1 MSFALAAALQRG
13 PNFGDQLS
21 AKSKAASVR
30 LQVGFLVL
38 VDDPVFKRVPKG
50 ARSRSSKILRRAVMF
65 AWRC

>member
-1 MSFALAAALQRG
+1 MLFPLSAAFQRR
-13 PNFGDQLS
+13 PNLGDQLS
-21 AKSKAASVR
+21 AKSKAAAVR

-38 VDDPVFKRVPKG
+38 VDDPVFKCVPKG